1 MTVIIPSFFSGSF
14 QVPNKR
20 KIVRIALQLSRI
32 QLSDCV
38 CRNTVTMC
46 SQDCS
51 ILHLEEERRNIS
63 RSATAT
69 FAEIGNAPAR
79 GK

>member
-1 MTVIIPSFFSGSF
+1 MTVIIPAFFSGSF

-32 QLSDCV
+32 QLQIVCV
-38 CRNTVTMC
+38 EYSNDVFTRLHF
-46 SQDCS
+46 
-51 ILHLEEERRNIS
+51 LHLEEERRNIS